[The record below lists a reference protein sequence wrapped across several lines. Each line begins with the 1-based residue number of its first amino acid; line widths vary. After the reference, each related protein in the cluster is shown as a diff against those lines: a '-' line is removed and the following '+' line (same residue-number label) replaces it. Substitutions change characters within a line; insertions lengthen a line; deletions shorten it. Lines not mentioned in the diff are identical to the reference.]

1 MSRYSLGKF
10 QPGVFNNRPKGLLRP
25 KQEGFDIESPPPSPP
40 TVISN
45 GFSDVDYKVL
55 SKSKRQKNQEDTSMN
70 QNGEEYSDDDLK
82 KFIHIEVHPN
92 GGASVVHMYQNEFS
106 HLDAHTQDRLARL
119 FFEEVFREEPE
130 SVAKHVIGI
139 VHDSAEYLPEMVSHL
154 AATKP
159 DLAVKV
165 SPGMTR

>member
-10 QPGVFNNRPKGLLRP
+10 QPGAFNRSQALLIASHET
-25 KQEGFDIESPPPSPP
+25 QSFDTKSSPSPP
-40 TVISN
+40 MVN
-45 GFSDVDYKVL
+45 GFSDSDHKVL
-55 SKSKRQKNQEDTSMN
+55 SKSKLLKKEEEEEVKMES
-70 QNGEEYSDDDLK
+70 GEAYNETELK

-92 GGASVVHMYQNEFS
+92 GGASVVHMYQKEFS
-106 HLDAHTQDRLARL
+106 HLDDRAKERLAVL

-154 AATKP
+154 AVTKP

-165 SPGMTR
+165 SLCTQ

>member
-10 QPGVFNNRPKGLLRP
+10 QPGVFSNRSKALLRP
-25 KQEGFDIESPPPSPP
+25 KQEGFDIESPPASPP
-40 TVISN
+40 ASPPVISN

-55 SKSKRQKNQEDTSMN
+55 SNSKNQEDTLKN
-70 QNGEEYSDDDLK
+70 KDGEEFSDEVLK

-92 GGASVVHMYQNEFS
+92 GGASVVHMYEKEFS
-106 HLDAHTQDRLARL
+106 HLDTVTKDRLARL

-139 VHDSAEYLPEMVSHL
+139 VHDSVEYLPEMVSHL

-165 SPGMTR
+165 S